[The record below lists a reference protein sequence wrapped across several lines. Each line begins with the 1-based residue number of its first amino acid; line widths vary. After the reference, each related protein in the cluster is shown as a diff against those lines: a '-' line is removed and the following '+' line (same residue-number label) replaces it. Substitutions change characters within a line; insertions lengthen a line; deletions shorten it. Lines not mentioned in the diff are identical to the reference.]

1 MKSIITFIFCIVLLT
16 NIKAQINSEI
26 ITENQESPSFVTVQ
40 ISGVNSIGHF
50 KENWDSGTAVY
61 IGHGSISDNN
71 WALMLHTGYISL
83 EPNPAGNYS
92 SDSKITIIPLMVG
105 ARYYILRQNFRPFV
119 LANSGVNI
127 IIEKSTLDEVPVDI
141 TKVRTHFQVGA
152 GMSLQVV
159 RQIEIE
165 VAAKYNS
172 HLLEPSIPY
181 NFTGVEY
188 GIALNWLLK

>member
-1 MKSIITFIFCIVLLT
+1 MKAVITIIFCSIL
-16 NIKAQINSEI
+16 ISGISA
-26 ITENQESPSFVTVQ
+26 Q
-40 ISGVNSIGHF
+40 ISGDNVQANLPDQSFITLQLAGINSIGHI
-50 KENWDSGTAVY
+50 KDDWDSGITVY
-61 IGHGSISDNN
+61 AGYGDISDNN